1 MRRPGSTDSRHDQWK
16 IDHVAHAS
24 PGPSG
29 FRGPRGS
36 APRTSS
42 SSPAV
47 ADPDARLLLE
57 DKIRHVIDSWTEEEK
72 ATAYWYL
79 FASGMTVEKAKTVRR
94 RAGFV
99 T

>member
-1 MRRPGSTDSRHDQWK
+1 MRRPGSTASRHNQWK
-16 IDHVAHAS
+16 IDHVAHAA

-29 FRGPRGS
+29 SGGPRGS

-42 SSPAV
+42 SPPTVS
-47 ADPDARLLLE
+47 DPDARLQLE
-57 DKIRHVIDSWTEEEK
+57 DKIRHIIDSWTEEEK